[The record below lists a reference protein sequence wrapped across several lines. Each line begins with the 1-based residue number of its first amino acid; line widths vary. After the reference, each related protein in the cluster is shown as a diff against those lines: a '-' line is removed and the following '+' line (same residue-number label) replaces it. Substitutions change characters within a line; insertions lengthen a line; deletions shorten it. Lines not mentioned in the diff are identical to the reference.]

1 MIISHINLINA
12 NFEGLLLLQASANSI
27 ISGLI
32 KYDQSIKAG
41 LFKYDERQRSHD
53 VICLIKA
60 ITVLGSVYNII

>member
-41 LFKYDERQRSHD
+41 LFKYDERLRSHD
-53 VICLIKA
+53 VRVIKA
-60 ITVLGSVYNII
+60 ITVLGLVYIII